1 MLVGDNFTENFTGDF
16 GNFPKRLKQCPQLF
30 VFANLSITIKSNQFA
45 GKKYRVS
52 YFLKKQRNKESKL
65 LLDILQSKK
74 KRKKKKMNN
83 KQTLPNE

>member
-1 MLVGDNFTENFTGDF
+1 MLVGDNFTEYFTGDF

-30 VFANLSITIKSNQFA
+30 VFANLSITIKSNPFA

-52 YFLKKQRNKESKL
+52 YFFKKKRNKESKF

-74 KRKKKKMNN
+74 KKRKKKKM
-83 KQTLPNE
+83 KK